1 MDLHVHQ
8 SIAHTT
14 KRRAD
19 LETERVDCMWVE
31 VKLSASSAILVG
43 YVSRNPAVTYAWCG
57 NFVEI
62 MDKVNERN
70 SNIVLLGDFN
80 IDLLKFHSAW
90 ESTTSL
96 FRLHQLIRCATRITQ
111 TITTLLDHI
120 YMNMNTWYQMLMS
133 LISV

>member
-1 MDLHVHQ
+1 
-8 SIAHTT
+8 
-14 KRRAD
+14 
-19 LETERVDCMWVE
+19 MWVE

-43 YVSRNPAVTYAWCG
+43 YVYRNPAVTYAWYDDS
-57 NFVEI
+57 VEM

-70 SNIVLLGDFN
+70 SNIILVEDFN
-80 IDLLKFHSAW
+80 IDLLKSRPAW

-96 FRLHQLIRCATRITQ
+96 FRLHQLIRCARRITQ

-120 YMNMNTWYQMLMS
+120 YINMNTWYQMLMS